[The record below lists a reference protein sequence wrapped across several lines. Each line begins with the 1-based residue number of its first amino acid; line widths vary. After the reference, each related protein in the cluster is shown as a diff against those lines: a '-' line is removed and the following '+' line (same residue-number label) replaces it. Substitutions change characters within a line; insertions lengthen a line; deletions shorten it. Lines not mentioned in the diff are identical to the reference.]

1 MSARP
6 LTTRWRRGVGIA
18 AAILMGLNELELP
31 VALALPAV
39 TGKLPV
45 DRIAGIMAVGGLDA
59 CSANEPSRTRGCRRF
74 GRASTQPTAQPGDCR
89 KGVVESE
96 IDVV

>member
-1 MSARP
+1 
-6 LTTRWRRGVGIA
+6 
-18 AAILMGLNELELP
+18 MGLNELELP

-59 CSANEPSRTRGCRRF
+59 CSANEPSRTCGCGASVVHRFSPRRGDSAVARVGVCLF
-74 GRASTQPTAQPGDCR
+74 SAVTAAG
-89 KGVVESE
+89 
-96 IDVV
+96 